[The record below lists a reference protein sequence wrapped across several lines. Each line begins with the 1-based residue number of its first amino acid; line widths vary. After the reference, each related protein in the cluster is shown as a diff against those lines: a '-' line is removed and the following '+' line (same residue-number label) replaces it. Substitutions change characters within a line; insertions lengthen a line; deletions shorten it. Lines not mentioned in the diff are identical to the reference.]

1 MRNESTPKTKP
12 DAARKLPEVFSF
24 LDHRD
29 FLREWFDTKRTL
41 SKAFSYRT
49 FAKKA
54 GFASHAFLSEVIQG
68 RRNLSTESAE
78 KCLSALSIS
87 GEAAR
92 YFLILVRYGQETH
105 IDKRQDLLSELLR
118 LQASRAIER
127 VTGEQSEYF
136 THWLNLAVREV
147 AVFSD
152 LGSAEAMADFLR
164 PPAKPDE
171 VQRSL
176 DLLERLQLV
185 KRPPGGGKWEYTFPR
200 LTPGDVPPEIV
211 RSLKRQMML
220 LAHDRIDQPPSP
232 DTHLSSV
239 TISVSRKRLSRVWEI
254 LERTRREILSETAT
268 DEDPADQV
276 VQVNLQMF
284 PLTSSLERYRS
295 QHG

>member
-1 MRNESTPKTKP
+1 MRNESIQKSVSEPP
-12 DAARKLPEVFSF
+12 RKLPEVFSF
-24 LDHRD
+24 LDHRE
-29 FLREWFDTKRTL
+29 FLKEWFEAKRSL

-68 RRNLSTESAE
+68 RRNFSTDSAE
-78 KCLSALSIS
+78 KCLPALSIS

-105 IDKRQDLLSELLR
+105 LDKRQDLLSELLR
-118 LQASRAIER
+118 IQASRAIER

-147 AVFSD
+147 AVFSQ
-152 LGSAEAMADFLR
+152 LGSADRMAGFLR

-176 DLLERLQLV
+176 ELLERLQLV
-185 KRPPGGGKWEYTFPR
+185 KRAPQGGWEYAFPR

-239 TISVSRKRLSRVWEI
+239 TVSVSRKRLSRVWEI

>member
-1 MRNESTPKTKP
+1 MRTESPPKILP
-12 DAARKLPEVFSF
+12 DPSRKLPEVFSF

-29 FLREWFDTKRTL
+29 FLKEWFETKRTL

-68 RRNLSTESAE
+68 RRNLSTDSAE
-78 KCLSALSIS
+78 KCLPALSIS

-105 IDKRQDLLSELLR
+105 LDKRQDMLSELLR
-118 LQASRAIER
+118 LQASRVIER
-127 VTGEQSEYF
+127 VHGEQSEYF
-136 THWLNLAVREV
+136 GHWLNLAVREV
-147 AVFSD
+147 AVFSR
-152 LGSAEAMADFLR
+152 LESADQMAGFFR
-164 PPAKPDE
+164 PPARIDE
-171 VQRSL
+171 VERSL
-176 DLLERLQLV
+176 ELLEKLQLIQ
-185 KRPPGGGKWEYTFPR
+185 RTSSGGWEYSFPR
-200 LTPGDVPPEIV
+200 LTPGDVPAEIV
-211 RSLKRQMML
+211 RSLKRQMIL
-220 LAHDRIDQPPSP
+220 LALDRLDQPSSP

-239 TISVSRKRLSRVWEI
+239 TVSVSRKRLSRVVEI

>member
-1 MRNESTPKTKP
+1 MK
-12 DAARKLPEVFSF
+12 
-24 LDHRD
+24 
-29 FLREWFDTKRTL
+29 EWFETKRTL

-78 KCLSALSIS
+78 KCLPALSIS
-87 GEAAR
+87 GEAAK

-105 IDKRQDLLSELLR
+105 LEKRRDLLSELLR
-118 LQASRAIER
+118 LQATRAVER
-127 VTGEQSEYF
+127 VSGEQSEYF
-136 THWLNLAVREV
+136 THWLHVAVREV
-147 AVFSD
+147 AVFSR
-152 LGSAEAMADFLR
+152 LGNASDMADFFQ
-164 PPAKPDE
+164 PPARAEE

-176 DLLERLQLV
+176 NLLERLELL
-185 KRPPGGGKWEYTFPR
+185 KRTATGSWEYAFPR

-211 RSLKRQMML
+211 RSLKRQMIL
-220 LAHDRIDQPPSP
+220 LAQDHLSQPESP
-232 DTHLSSV
+232 DTNISSV
-239 TISVSRKRLSRVWEI
+239 TVSVSRRRLSRLREI
-254 LERTRREILSETAT
+254 LERTRREILAETAT

-276 VQVNLQMF
+276 IQVNLQMF

>member
-1 MRNESTPKTKP
+1 MRNEPIPKTKS

-29 FLREWFDTKRTL
+29 FLKEWFETKRTL

-78 KCLSALSIS
+78 KCLPALSIS

-105 IDKRQDLLSELLR
+105 LDKRQDLLSELLR

-136 THWLNLAVREV
+136 THWLHLAVREI
-147 AVFSD
+147 AVFSR
-152 LGSAEAMADFLR
+152 LESAEEMAAFLR
-164 PPAKPDE
+164 PAAKPDE
-171 VQRSL
+171 VQRAL
-176 DLLERLQLV
+176 DLLERLQLI
-185 KRPPGGGKWEYTFPR
+185 KRVSRGKWEYAFPR

-268 DEDPADQV
+268 DDDPADQV

>member
-1 MRNESTPKTKP
+1 MTKESTPTKP
-12 DAARKLPEVFSF
+12 SDPARKLPEVFSF
-24 LDHRD
+24 LDHRE
-29 FLREWFDTKRTL
+29 FLREWFETKRTL

-78 KCLSALSIS
+78 KCLSALSIA

-105 IDKRQDLLSELLR
+105 LDKRQDLLSELLR

-136 THWLNLAVREV
+136 THWLNLALREV
-147 AVFSD
+147 AVFSH
-152 LGSAEAMADFLR
+152 LGTAERMADFLR
-164 PPAKPDE
+164 PAARADE
-171 VQRSL
+171 VRRSL
-176 DLLERLQLV
+176 ELLERLQLV
-185 KRPPGGGKWEYTFPR
+185 QRVAPGKWEYAFPR
-200 LTPGDVPPEIV
+200 LTPGDVPAEIV

-220 LAHDRIDQPPSP
+220 LAVDRIDQPPSP

-239 TISVSRKRLSRVWEI
+239 TVSVSRKRLSKVWEI

-284 PLTSSLERYRS
+284 PLTASLERYRS